1 MGRTISGKGVGRAGT
16 GRRAGKA
23 LLEDR
28 IRSYRLFGSRSR
40 WLHTPEYPI
49 LNHFVYSDVIVP

>member
-1 MGRTISGKGVGRAGT
+1 MMKTIQPARCLGFSGLGRTISGKGEGRAGA

-28 IRSYRLFGSRSR
+28 MRSYRLFGSRSR
-40 WLHTPEYPI
+40 
-49 LNHFVYSDVIVP
+49 